1 MRVMLVMEDTMRRK
15 TLTAAAAAM
24 VLAVLLV
31 VPGSALAQLDDTA
44 AWASNLLN
52 TYRVVPNVTYGT
64 ANNRENKVDLYL
76 PRGADGPTPVLMYI
90 HGGGWVGGS
99 KESNVLRLLPWL
111 EKGWAVV
118 NVQYRLGRVSLAP
131 AAIDSAIRLL
141 DSSRVLP
148 NRGNMVAT
156 GSTEITNSFR

>member
-1 MRVMLVMEDTMRRK
+1 MRRK
-15 TLTAAAAAM
+15 TLTAAAAAV

-44 AWASNLLN
+44 AWASHLSN

-64 ANNRENKVDLYL
+64 ANNRENKGDLYL

-111 EKGWAVV
+111 E
-118 NVQYRLGRVSLAP
+118 NHQQN
-131 AAIDSAIRLL
+131 DS
-141 DSSRVLP
+141 
-148 NRGNMVAT
+148 
-156 GSTEITNSFR
+156 